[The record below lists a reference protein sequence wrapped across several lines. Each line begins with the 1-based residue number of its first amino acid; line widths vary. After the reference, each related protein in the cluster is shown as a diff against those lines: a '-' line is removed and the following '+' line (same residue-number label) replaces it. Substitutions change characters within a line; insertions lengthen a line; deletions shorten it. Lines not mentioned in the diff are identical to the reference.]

1 MSVDSRFHGNDRKLM
16 KFKNKKIQ
24 LIIFV
29 GLIIIIGLFYNF
41 NIQSVNAAYKW
52 IPMQEI
58 PTTSGSQS
66 PTTFGGYTVAIYEF
80 LLSMVG
86 IVAMVMI
93 IIGGFRYMTSTGNAS
108 AMADAKDMIFNALL
122 GLGLALLSWLIL
134 YTINPDLITVPTVG
148 F

>member
-1 MSVDSRFHGNDRKLM
+1 M
-16 KFKNKKIQ
+16 FKNKKIQ

-29 GLIIIIGLFYNF
+29 GLIITIGLFFSF
-41 NIQSVNAAYKW
+41 NIQSISADYQW
-52 IPMQEI
+52 DPLQEI
-58 PTTSGSQS
+58 PTTGDSQS
-66 PTTFGGYTVAIYEF
+66 PTTFGGYVVAIYEF
-80 LLSMVG
+80 LLSLVG

-108 AMADAKDMIFNALL
+108 AMADAKDMIFSALL

-134 YTINPDLITVPTVG
+134 YTINPDFINAPTIG

>member
-1 MSVDSRFHGNDRKLM
+1 M

-29 GLIIIIGLFYNF
+29 GLIITIGLFCVF
-41 NIQSVNAAYKW
+41 NIQSVSADYQW
-52 IPMQEI
+52 TPMQEI
-58 PTTSGSQS
+58 PTADGSES
-66 PTTFGGYTVAIYEF
+66 PTTFGKYVVAIYEF
-80 LLSMVG
+80 LLSLVG

-108 AMADAKDMIFNALL
+108 AMADAKDMIFSALL

-134 YTINPDLITVPTVG
+134 YTINPDFITAPTVG